1 MKRIIATASLLG
13 ATALA
18 LSACSSTGSSDADM
32 SSQAMSSMASSSMS
46 ASSMSSMQEGTFKGM
61 NGKMVK
67 GTATVENG
75 MVTLS
80 GFSSD
85 EGPDLHLY
93 LADGDDEAAVNAG
106 TELGKVDAGMAS
118 QTFKLPEGAMGK
130 DVVVHCDKAKAVFGA
145 AMLDS

>member
-1 MKRIIATASLLG
+1 MKRFIATASLLG

-18 LSACSSTGSSDADM
+18 LTACSSTGSSDAGM
-32 SSQAMSSMASSSMS
+32 SSQAMSSMAPSSMS
-46 ASSMSSMQEGTFKGM
+46 ASSMGSMQEGTFTGL

-75 MVTLS
+75 IVTLT

-93 LADGDDEAAVNAG
+93 LADGTSEQEVTSG
-106 TELGKVDAGMAS
+106 TELGKVSFDTAS

-145 AMLDS
+145 AMLGS